1 MEVLDKEV
9 NCAMAGVFG
18 ACVLVTLGAQ
28 LPVGYVTSRVSPMPS
43 RGFAE
48 AVGLQGHCRSWQLWS
63 WSLLLL
69 STARD
74 LHSETALATPTL
86 GTPEQDGA
94 LNVLRC
100 R

>member
-18 ACVLVTLGAQ
+18 TYVLVTLGAQ
-28 LPVGYVTSRVSPMPS
+28 LPVGYVTSRVSPMPP

-48 AVGLQGHCRSWQLWS
+48 AVRLQGHCRSWQLWS

-74 LHSETALATPTL
+74 LHGETALATPTL